1 MTMVSGRLFPAARL
15 GVLILVAVLVLV
27 PLVTVA
33 LGGFKTMGE
42 LRTNPFGLPAL
53 WDWTNYGGILAS
65 AVFWRALANSALLS
79 AATVFLTVSLGLMAA
94 FAFAQIRFLGRSFL
108 FSYFLL
114 GLLFPAATA
123 ILPLFVRIRD
133 LGLLD
138 SYWGVIL
145 PQTAFGLC
153 MSIVLLWGFFRQLPQ
168 ELWGAAVIDG
178 CGYGGF
184 LWHVVL
190 PLSRPILAT
199 VSVFTLV
206 HSWNA
211 YLLPLTLLNSS
222 QRYPWPLAIMQY
234 ANEYSVDWNL
244 VLAFITLT
252 LLPAVGF
259 FLLAQRQIVEGLTS
273 GAVKG

>member
-1 MTMVSGRLFPAARL
+1 MVTSRLFPAARL
-15 GVLILVAVLVLV
+15 GILILVAVLVMI

-33 LGGFKTMGE
+33 LGGFKNMGE
-42 LRTNPFGLPAL
+42 LRTNPFGLPSV
-53 WDWTNYGGILAS
+53 WDFGNHGGILAS
-65 AVFWRALANSALLS
+65 KVFWRALGNSALLS
-79 AATVFLTVSLGLMAA
+79 AATVFLTVTLGLLAA
-94 FAFAQIRFLGRSFL
+94 FAFAQMRFVGRSFL

-133 LGLLD
+133 MGLLD

-178 CGYGGF
+178 CGYRGF
-184 LWHVVL
+184 LWYIVL
-190 PLSRPILAT
+190 PLSRPILST
-199 VSVFTLV
+199 VAVFTLV

-211 YLLPLTLLNSS
+211 YLLPLTLLNSN

-252 LLPAVGF
+252 LIPAVAF
-259 FLLAQRQIVEGLTS
+259 FLLAQRQIIAGLTS